1 MATKKLPSMEDAVT
15 NFKQV
20 MTRASLKDYSYV
32 NRIML
37 SKNPKGQSILIVPEQ
52 GLWDKLVTDKDF
64 MSNMSESTSNVDIFK
79 YGEEIDSGTWIEV
92 DPQVLYNGSVFK
104 ISIDNLTYELLI
116 NKNMIPVKL
125 KKAEANDIWYR
136 VFLNPSV
143 LVIKK
148 KLTFNVDGGSF
159 VMLRMMKIL

>member
-1 MATKKLPSMEDAVT
+1 MEDAVT

-20 MTRASLKDYSYV
+20 VTRASLKDYSYV

-79 YGEEIDSGTWIEV
+79 YGEEIEDRK
-92 DPQVLYNGSVFK
+92 SV
-104 ISIDNLTYELLI
+104 
-116 NKNMIPVKL
+116 V
-125 KKAEANDIWYR
+125 
-136 VFLNPSV
+136 
-143 LVIKK
+143 
-148 KLTFNVDGGSF
+148 
-159 VMLRMMKIL
+159 